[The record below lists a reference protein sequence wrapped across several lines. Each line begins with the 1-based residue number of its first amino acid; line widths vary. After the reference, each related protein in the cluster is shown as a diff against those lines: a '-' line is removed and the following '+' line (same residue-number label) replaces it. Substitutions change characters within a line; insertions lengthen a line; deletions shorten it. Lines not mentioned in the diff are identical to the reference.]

1 MMCACDEEFGR
12 RFLSHQLSHGTE
24 LLTRKSMRV
33 TDGFQPNICAEC
45 RGLPAEPAPVAE
57 GFGRTSKIK
66 RYYWRELFF
75 EETRRKADWDDANK
89 GKTREERQLAHHKIE
104 QAVLDDIK
112 KLHATDPKYIF
123 NDLSQAQIF
132 ERYGVEVIDIRVE
145 YAVGAQKG
153 ALIRAG
159 NRVLSPEEY
168 VTKIYQDDGW
178 SVMRLESIPFHVLFG
193 TMLWLLIQDPDDPQT
208 QWVGF
213 GERAAFKATGQKTL
227 QVWMSHPSDFGTQGY
242 YSRRKQAIE
251 RHFEL
256 LPPEREQLLWLF
268 DYWIDGSNLLRNYLW
283 AHRPDDIDR
292 SRRLIEILQPFQI
305 VSILHYLLGDYWGRY
320 LGWPD
325 LILHRDNEVLL
336 LEVKSS
342 GDKLSQDQ
350 KDWIAG
356 NWSDLQL
363 PFKVVKLHRAS
374 TR

>member
-153 ALIRAG
+153 
-159 NRVLSPEEY
+159 RV
-168 VTKIYQDDGW
+168 
-178 SVMRLESIPFHVLFG
+178 
-193 TMLWLLIQDPDDPQT
+193 DPR
-208 QWVGF
+208 W
-213 GERAAFKATGQKTL
+213 E
-227 QVWMSHPSDFGTQGY
+227 
-242 YSRRKQAIE
+242 
-251 RHFEL
+251 
-256 LPPEREQLLWLF
+256 
-268 DYWIDGSNLLRNYLW
+268 
-283 AHRPDDIDR
+283 
-292 SRRLIEILQPFQI
+292 
-305 VSILHYLLGDYWGRY
+305 
-320 LGWPD
+320 
-325 LILHRDNEVLL
+325 
-336 LEVKSS
+336 
-342 GDKLSQDQ
+342 
-350 KDWIAG
+350 
-356 NWSDLQL
+356 
-363 PFKVVKLHRAS
+363 
-374 TR
+374 